1 MPDLIKRAALIDPNE
16 FYSSDCKTAQTL
28 IQTYVHFKE
37 DIRQG
42 KFQLT
47 QNILV
52 TLYGSNTASVT

>member
-42 KFQLT
+42 KYQLT

-52 TLYGSNTASVT
+52 T